1 MVIQRGLH
9 SWTKT
14 GRTISHL
21 VLSAAVFWAVS
32 SMAPAADPPPD
43 GVLGTPPSV
52 RHYES
57 SKKVYRG
64 AGADRTITWRAW
76 KEAPGGEY
84 RVRTGDRYLGGQV
97 WEHYL
102 GFEQRPGL
110 DKSIKLFM
118 IRLGDEDVHEDVIIR
133 PGSRYAILKVTNGT
147 MTAHKGLWTWSVQ

>member
-1 MVIQRGLH
+1 M
-9 SWTKT
+9 
-14 GRTISHL
+14 
-21 VLSAAVFWAVS
+21 LS
-32 SMAPAADPPPD
+32 MNPGKGILRCP
-43 GVLGTPPSV
+43 
-52 RHYES
+52 RHNLRMLIAKRRRAKEERRIYTS
-57 SKKVYRG
+57 NLNC
-64 AGADRTITWRAW
+64 WRAW

-84 RVRTGDRYLGGQV
+84 RVRTGDRYLGGKV

-118 IRLGDEDVHEDVIIR
+118 IRLGNEDVQEDVIIR